1 MDWGPGRFCVSGTVE
16 FTERFIGY
24 EPKSLQKGFQQN
36 LSSDMQRRRDGNAAS
51 GGVAVAAQE
60 RAADALAV
68 DGGSA
73 GHLRSALTVEGE
85 AAGAAGTSGASESAA
100 GVARGEGHGDTVCS

>member
-1 MDWGPGRFCVSGTVE
+1 
-16 FTERFIGY
+16 
-24 EPKSLQKGFQQN
+24 
-36 LSSDMQRRRDGNAAS
+36 MQRRGDGNAAS

-60 RAADALAV
+60 RAADALAA
-68 DGGSA
+68 DAGSA

-100 GVARGEGHGDTVCS
+100 EVARGEGHGLQLIWQELVPWVNQRERREL